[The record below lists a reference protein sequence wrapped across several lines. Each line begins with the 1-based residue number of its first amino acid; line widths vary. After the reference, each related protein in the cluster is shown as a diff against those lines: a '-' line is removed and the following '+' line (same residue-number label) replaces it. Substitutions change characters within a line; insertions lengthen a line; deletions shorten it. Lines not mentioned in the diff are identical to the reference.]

1 LLALLPRSSGDVGEA
16 RAALLLGARPEAC
29 ENTHINIRSQEFF
42 FFGGMRDELGDY
54 SVNITQPNRY
64 MQPATQ
70 IIKCLPSKVNAYAEV
85 AKKTSPP
92 AVK

>member
-1 LLALLPRSSGDVGEA
+1 MS
-16 RAALLLGARPEAC
+16 
-29 ENTHINIRSQEFF
+29 
-42 FFGGMRDELGDY
+42 DELGDY